1 MMDLTD
7 FIRNTEGL
15 NVQGVLVTVD
25 GREEARYLPEKDE
38 ARNIYSGTKSFT
50 SAAVGL
56 AVSEGL
62 FALDDYVADCFRED
76 MPEEPSAYLL
86 EMKLVHLLTMSMG
99 FEEPMLMGAM
109 RPAMKEKDWVKFV
122 LRQKVVK
129 KPGTSFLY
137 NNAGPYL
144 LGVLIQRRCGMNLV
158 EYLTPRLFGPLGI
171 KVGQC
176 ESCPMGYT
184 FGAGG
189 MFLNLDDFGKLGQLY
204 LQEGRWDGKQIL
216 PRQWIRDS
224 SMEYIKAFGDE
235 EIGDGY
241 GYLFWTMKDGMY
253 RADGKYEQ
261 YCIVYPDKQAVITV
275 KAMDVDREQDKA
287 VLRAVLRYIVPRL

>member
-7 FIRNTEGL
+7 FIEHTEGL
-15 NVQGVLVTVD
+15 NVQGILVTVN
-25 GREEARYLPEKDE
+25 GQEVARYLPEKDE

-56 AVSEGL
+56 AVAEGM
-62 FALDDYVADCFRED
+62 FALDDYVGDCFGDD
-76 MPEEPSAYLL
+76 MPPEPSDYLM

-99 FEEPMLMGAM
+99 FEEPVLMGAM
-109 RPAMKEKDWVKFV
+109 RPSMEEKDWVKFV
-122 LRQKVVK
+122 LKQKVVR
-129 KPGTSFLY
+129 KPGTSFMY

-144 LGVLIQRRCGMNLV
+144 LGVLVQRRSGMNLM
-158 EYLTPRLFGPLGI
+158 EYLTPRLLEPLGI
-171 KVGQC
+171 KVGKSEQ
-176 ESCPMGYT
+176 CPMGYT

-204 LQEGRWDGKQIL
+204 LQEGRWEGKQIL
-216 PRQWIRDS
+216 PAQWIRDS
-224 SMEYIKAFGDE
+224 SREFIRAFGDE
-235 EIGDGY
+235 EIGEGY

-261 YCIVYPDKQAVITV
+261 YCIIYLDKHAVITV
-275 KAMDVDREQDKA
+275 KAMDVEQEKDKA